1 MPDVFLIARCDEATA
16 RSVARTL
23 DTALED
29 IGTAYS
35 VFEVGP
41 DTWDVSVYPAGD
53 DREAVV
59 KIIANA
65 LPDLSFE
72 ERDLPDENWVARS
85 LEGLK
90 PVRAGRFVVHGAH
103 DREAVTAHNVAIEIE
118 AGEAFGTG
126 HHATT
131 ASCLLAIEKQLQRGT
146 PGRVLDVGT
155 GSGVLAIAIA
165 KRCPA
170 RIVATDIDPVAVRT
184 ARENA
189 RANGVFPRIR
199 FARADGLEHPLIAAS
214 SPYHLI
220 VANILAEPLRSL
232 APSIARN
239 VRREGTVI
247 LSGILNRQELSVLA
261 AYRRYDLVPR
271 QIIRQEGWSILTLS
285 RP

>member
-1 MPDVFLIARCDEATA
+1 MPDIFLIARCDEATA
-16 RSVARTL
+16 QSVAKTL

-29 IGTAYS
+29 NGTAYS
-35 VFEVGP
+35 IFEVGP
-41 DTWDVSVYPAGD
+41 NTWEVSVYPTRD
-53 DREAVV
+53 DREAVER
-59 KIIANA
+59 IIANA
-65 LPDLSFE
+65 LSELTFE
-72 ERDLPDENWVARS
+72 ERDLADENWVAHS
-85 LEGLK
+85 LEGLR

-103 DREAVTAHNVAIEIE
+103 DREAVTAHDVAIEIE

-131 ASCLLAIEKQLQRGT
+131 AGCLLAIEKQLQRGT

-170 RIVATDIDPVAVRT
+170 TIIATDIDPVAVRT

-189 RANGVFPRIR
+189 RANGVAPRIR
-199 FARADGLEHPLIAAS
+199 FARADGLEHSLIAAG

-220 VANILAEPLRSL
+220 VANILAAPLRGL

-239 VRREGTVI
+239 VRPGGGVI
-247 LSGILNRQELSVLA
+247 LSGILNRQERSVLT